1 MSSAARDARRHART
15 VASQENAQMIY
26 NVLRQEP
33 TPRDAAATLAAVHAA
48 LIWDVEQADEEKAR
62 KMAQEMVEGIVTLW
76 AANKAA
82 VDEAAKKAAN

>member
-1 MSSAARDARRHART
+1 MSVARDYRRHART

-48 LIWDVEQADEEKAR
+48 LIWEVEQEDETQAR

-76 AANKAA
+76 KEANKAA
-82 VDEAAKKAAN
+82 VDAANKKALQ